1 MPFEAY
7 LLSLRAD
14 DAMALCS
21 LALALGSMS
30 LLAVIAATY
39 GWIVSPRMEG

>member
-14 DAMALCS
+14 DALAALVVGS
-21 LALALGSMS
+21 ILLATVSGLLALGIGR
-30 LLAVIAATY
+30 L
-39 GWIVSPRMEG
+39 VSPRMEG

>member
-14 DAMALCS
+14 DALALCS
-21 LALALGSMS
+21 LGLALGSMS
-30 LLAVIAATY
+30 MLAITVATF